1 MPKQTATAT
10 LKEQQREEKMERWST
25 RGRKFN
31 QNKHRKEM
39 ARDRRDW
46 RNIVLEGNGQRPS
59 GLEKYCIGS
68 QSTQST
74 VVLEEE

>member
-1 MPKQTATAT
+1 
-10 LKEQQREEKMERWST
+10 
-25 RGRKFN
+25 
-31 QNKHRKEM
+31 M